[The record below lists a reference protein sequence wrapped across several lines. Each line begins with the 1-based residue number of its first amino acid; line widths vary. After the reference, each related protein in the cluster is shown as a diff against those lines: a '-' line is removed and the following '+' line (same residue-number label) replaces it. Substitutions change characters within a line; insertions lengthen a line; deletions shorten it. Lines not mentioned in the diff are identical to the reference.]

1 MTETAGNPEISSAN
15 EVENEVFGSSEGFF
29 EALEEDVNGI
39 IADSN
44 TEATQQTVDTEQVT
58 QQQTVGSDNVGW
70 DDDGNPYKKRYQD
83 SSREAVKL
91 RERYKEVE
99 PFVPVLEA
107 MKNDS
112 GLVEHVRDYLVNGG
126 NTPKSVQEHLGLDED
141 FMFDAN
147 EAMTDPDSDS
157 AKVLNAQVDKV
168 VQHRVGQIYQAE
180 KANAVKVQRD
190 ARQQTMERDF
200 IKKKGMS
207 DEQFATFK
215 EAAQNHVLT
224 LDDIDYLL
232 NRDQA
237 NANVVQSTKNDMLTQ
252 MKNVRN
258 IPTTASGANSQ
269 TEEKNPDDTLFDGI
283 LGLDGDLDNLF
294 GQVKLYKVIS
304 DLGSI

>member
-99 PFVPVLEA
+99 PFVPVLDA

-207 DEQFATFK
+207 DEQFAAFK

-294 GQVKLYKVIS
+294 G
-304 DLGSI
+304 

>member
-112 GLVEHVRDYLVNGG
+112 GLVEHVREYLVNGG
-126 NTPKSVQEHLGLDED
+126 NTPKSVQDQLGLDED

-294 GQVKLYKVIS
+294 G
-304 DLGSI
+304 

>member
-1 MTETAGNPEISSAN
+1 MGNNMEETAGNPEAVTIDEN
-15 EVENEVFGSSEGFF
+15 QVEDQVFGSSDGFF
-29 EALEEDVNGI
+29 EALEEDVNGVI
-39 IADSN
+39 TEDS
-44 TEATQQTVDTEQVT
+44 TEATRQEVGTEQVT
-58 QQQTVGSDNVGW
+58 QQTTVGSDNVGW

-91 RERYKEVE
+91 REQYKDVE

-126 NTPKSVQEHLGLDED
+126 NTPKSVQEELSLDED
-141 FMFDAN
+141 FMFDSQD
-147 EAMTDPDSDS
+147 AMTDPDSDS

-168 VQHRVGQIYQAE
+168 VQQRVGQIVKAE
-180 KANAVKVQRD
+180 KDNAVKIQQESQRRTIEQD
-190 ARQQTMERDF
+190 FRD
-200 IKKKGMS
+200 KKNMT
-207 DEQFATFK
+207 DEQFASFK
-215 EAAQNHVLT
+215 EKAQSHVLT
-224 LDDIDYLL
+224 LEDIDYLL

-258 IPTTASGANSQ
+258 IPTSASGANSQ
-269 TEEKNPDDTLFDGI
+269 AEEKTPDNAIFDGI

-294 GQVKLYKVIS
+294 G
-304 DLGSI
+304 

>member
-190 ARQQTMERDF
+190 ARQQTIERDF

-294 GQVKLYKVIS
+294 G
-304 DLGSI
+304 

>member
-126 NTPKSVQEHLGLDED
+126 NTPRSVQEHLGLDED

-294 GQVKLYKVIS
+294 G
-304 DLGSI
+304 

>member
-1 MTETAGNPEISSAN
+1 MIETAGNPEISSAN

-99 PFVPVLEA
+99 PFVPVLDA

-168 VQHRVGQIYQAE
+168 VQHRVGQIYQTE

-294 GQVKLYKVIS
+294 G
-304 DLGSI
+304 

>member
-1 MTETAGNPEISSAN
+1 MEETVGNLKAAPTEE
-15 EVENEVFGSSEGFF
+15 EVESEVFSSSDGFF
-29 EALEEDVNGI
+29 EALEENVNGI
-39 IADSN
+39 IADDN
-44 TEATQQTVDTEQVT
+44 TEATQQQVGTEQVT
-58 QQQTVGSDNVGW
+58 QQETVGSNNVEW

-91 RERYKEVE
+91 RDKYKEVE

-112 GLVEHVRDYLVNGG
+112 GLVEHVREYLVNGG
-126 NTPKSVQEHLGLDED
+126 NTPKSVQDQLGLDED

-157 AKVLNAQVDKV
+157 AKVLDAQVDKV
-168 VQHRVGQIYQAE
+168 VQRRVGQIYKAE
-180 KANAVKVQRD
+180 KANATKMQHE
-190 ARQQTMERDF
+190 ASRQVMESEFKEKRS
-200 IKKKGMS
+200 MT
-207 DEQFATFK
+207 DEQFDVFREK
-215 EAAQNHVLT
+215 AQNHVLT
-224 LDDIDYLL
+224 LEDIDYLL

-258 IPTTASGANSQ
+258 IPTSASGANSQ
-269 TEEKNPDDTLFDGI
+269 TEEKNPDNAMFDGI

-294 GQVKLYKVIS
+294 G
-304 DLGSI
+304 

>member
-15 EVENEVFGSSEGFF
+15 EVENEVFGSSDGFF

-99 PFVPVLEA
+99 PFVPVLDA

-269 TEEKNPDDTLFDGI
+269 TEEKNPDNALFDGI

-294 GQVKLYKVIS
+294 G
-304 DLGSI
+304 

>member
-237 NANVVQSTKNDMLTQ
+237 NANVVQSTKNDMLAQ

-269 TEEKNPDDTLFDGI
+269 TEEKNPDNALFDGI

-294 GQVKLYKVIS
+294 G
-304 DLGSI
+304 

>member
-1 MTETAGNPEISSAN
+1 MIETAGNPEISSAN

-44 TEATQQTVDTEQVT
+44 TEATQQTVVTEQVT

-294 GQVKLYKVIS
+294 G
-304 DLGSI
+304 

>member
-1 MTETAGNPEISSAN
+1 MGNNMEETAGNPEALTIDEN
-15 EVENEVFGSSEGFF
+15 QVEDQVFGSSDGFF
-29 EALEEDVNGI
+29 EALEEDVNGVI
-39 IADSN
+39 TEDS
-44 TEATQQTVDTEQVT
+44 TEATRQEVGTEQVT
-58 QQQTVGSDNVGW
+58 QQETVGSDNVGW

-91 RERYKEVE
+91 REQYKDVE

-126 NTPKSVQEHLGLDED
+126 NAPKSVQEELNLDED
-141 FMFDAN
+141 FMFDSQD
-147 EAMTDPDSDS
+147 AMTDPDSDS

-168 VQHRVGQIYQAE
+168 VQQRVGQIVKAE
-180 KANAVKVQRD
+180 KDNAVKIQQESQR
-190 ARQQTMERDF
+190 RTIEQDF
-200 IKKKGMS
+200 REKKNMT
-207 DEQFATFK
+207 DEQFASFK
-215 EAAQNHVLT
+215 EKAQSHVLT
-224 LDDIDYLL
+224 LEDIDYLL

-258 IPTTASGANSQ
+258 IPTSASGANSQ
-269 TEEKNPDDTLFDGI
+269 AEEKTPDNAIFDGI

-294 GQVKLYKVIS
+294 G
-304 DLGSI
+304 

>member
-99 PFVPVLEA
+99 PFVPVLDA

-294 GQVKLYKVIS
+294 G
-304 DLGSI
+304 